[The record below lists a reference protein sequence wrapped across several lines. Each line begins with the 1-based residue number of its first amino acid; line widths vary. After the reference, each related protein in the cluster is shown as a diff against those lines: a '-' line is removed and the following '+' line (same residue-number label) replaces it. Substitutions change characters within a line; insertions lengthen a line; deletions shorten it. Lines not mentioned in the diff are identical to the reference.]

1 LILRSAHTYKKL
13 EQLGGD
19 PSKLDI
25 PKQTVAVLYSV
36 QAIIDSGG
44 FLYLFENDF
53 PLNPPYS
60 QFVDAYRRLGSNEAA
75 VRLEKAVAMFPF
87 KDPHI
92 TFRIACSPA
101 APASPPNPH
110 TAKVGIIITATNTSA
125 LIVHLAAYSLPR
137 DRAFDLGARHE
148 SADTARNR
156 KKRTGK
162 RDRENKKRR
171 ESRIERKRNGN
182 GRGKS

>member
-1 LILRSAHTYKKL
+1 MILRSAHTYKKL

-87 KDPHI
+87 KDPHHLPNRLRPRHRR
-92 TFRIACSPA
+92 RIRTLPKSGSSSPRPTQVPSSFISQRTVCHET
-101 APASPPNPH
+101 APSISEHGTKAQ
-110 TAKVGIIITATNTSA
+110 TLQGI
-125 LIVHLAAYSLPR
+125 
-137 DRAFDLGARHE
+137 G
-148 SADTARNR
+148 RNAQ
-156 KKRTGK
+156 G
-162 RDRENKKRR
+162 NG
-171 ESRIERKRNGN
+171 IERIRKDEKAG
-182 GRGKS
+182 

>member
-1 LILRSAHTYKKL
+1 MILRSAHTYKKL
-13 EQLGGD
+13 EQLGGE

-87 KDPHI
+87 KDPHHLPN
-92 TFRIACSPA
+92 RLQPRGPGIAAKSAHCQSRDHHHRDQHKC
-101 APASPPNPH
+101 PH
-110 TAKVGIIITATNTSA
+110 RSSRSVQFATR
-125 LIVHLAAYSLPR
+125 PR
-137 DRAFDLGARHE
+137 LRSR
-148 SADTARNR
+148 STAR
-156 KKRTGK
+156 
-162 RDRENKKRR
+162 KRR
-171 ESRIERKRNGN
+171 HCKESEETHMETG
-182 GRGKS
+182 